1 MRDGKTMVLY
11 VEDEPSLTELLR
23 TGLGLFGMT
32 VCPIYCSAEELL
44 SKIGSREY
52 AEADILFLDIRLPG
66 LTGLELA
73 RRLRSRDEAR
83 PIVIVS
89 AYNRPDSDVLEEI
102 RATFQPKPF
111 DFDEIVHT
119 IQSLVKC

>member
-1 MRDGKTMVLY
+1 MRDGKTTVLY

-23 TGLGLFGMT
+23 TGLGLFGMI
-32 VCPIYCSAEELL
+32 VCPIYCSSEELL
-44 SKIGSREY
+44 SKIGSREF

-66 LTGLELA
+66 VTGLELA
-73 RRLRSRDEAR
+73 RRLRSRGEAR

-119 IQSLVKC
+119 IQALVKC

>member
-1 MRDGKTMVLY
+1 
-11 VEDEPSLTELLR
+11 
-23 TGLGLFGMT
+23 
-32 VCPIYCSAEELL
+32 
-44 SKIGSREY
+44 
-52 AEADILFLDIRLPG
+52 LFLDIRLPG
-66 LTGLELA
+66 VTGLELA
-73 RRLRSRDEAR
+73 RRLRSRGEAR

-119 IQSLVKC
+119 IQALVKC

>member
-1 MRDGKTMVLY
+1 MRDGKTTVLY

-23 TGLGLFGMT
+23 TGLGLFGMI
-32 VCPIYCSAEELL
+32 VCPIYCSSEELL

-73 RRLRSRDEAR
+73 RRLRSRGEAR

-111 DFDEIVHT
+111 NFDEIVHT